1 MMFLLDLAFAVELI
15 ALGIG
20 VALLVF
26 AYRNEG
32 AGVSFARTFGYII
45 TIAAILSASCTT
57 YYGICYWKQGY
68 FKSPVASTMKD
79 QGENTVYFK
88 WGGLSQ

>member
-1 MMFLLDLAFAVELI
+1 MMFLLDLAFAAELI

-26 AYRNEG
+26 AYRHEG
-32 AGVSFARTFGYII
+32 AGVSLARAFGYII
-45 TIAAILSASCTT
+45 TIAAILSALCTT

-68 FKSPVASTMKD
+68 FKSPVAPMMKNKD
-79 QGENTVYFK
+79 ENTVYFK